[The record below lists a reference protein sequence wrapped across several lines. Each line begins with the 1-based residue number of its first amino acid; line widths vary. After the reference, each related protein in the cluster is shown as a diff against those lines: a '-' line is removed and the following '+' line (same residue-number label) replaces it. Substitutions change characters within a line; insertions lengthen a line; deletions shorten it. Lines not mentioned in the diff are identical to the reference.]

1 MASTAVRMV
10 ICFHHIFK
18 VMSAA
23 HCKENGDWKAG
34 AGSATL
40 NNQRQTRNG
49 KKQLVHPQYKANT
62 ERVTVLSLKFN
73 FGPFRVWTPDR
84 GFSYNSS

>member
-62 ERVTVLSLKFN
+62 ERVIINDNLLSMII
-73 FGPFRVWTPDR
+73 
-84 GFSYNSS
+84 YH